1 MRPMRT
7 LPVRLGLHCS
17 NFLSLPSFLNTMNVL
32 LLPSCPELLP
42 PVLQDL
48 TLVQWPSAVQ
58 ALPQPGAHWSRDL
71 QKLQQGTQGVQHVVG
86 GIQTPAL
93 CWVLA
98 MQTLPAAS
106 IWHHDGQQWHC
117 LTSASAEAV
126 ETIIS
131 SPVPAPAQAS
141 VPTPASQNLA
151 SPAGGTLA
159 KMKDHAL
166 IREVFILSAWGDT
179 PERERSIERLQ
190 EEASMRGSD
199 LIRRVSAA
207 RKNGRRAHRMGE
219 DMLAV
224 FKSDGQTAAQEWID
238 KHGRVHHSSIT
249 DHLDIMLKK
258 ELKRQQNLSQRHKA
272 QTGYRSTLQATR
284 LHDGQHPNSLRLLP
298 AANHWRIYIDET
310 GKDFDDSVA
319 ELASTDWKVG
329 RMVALA
335 VPADV
340 QLPALKPGFHATDE
354 TVEVVDQAVAAVLGA
369 KVGVLGFSVQD
380 ASTRHQMWLG
390 HVQHLLRWMLLQLPM
405 APTPGRGS
413 RIDVH
418 IEQRGHHKAGSSMD
432 LLAETLQSEMQGL
445 DPQRFD
451 GVLLQLQ
458 LVNESDPMIGYVD
471 ALAFTWGSNSAPARD
486 RLRKSALRGHCLV
499 EADPDQ
505 ATLHHLYLALSEQR
519 TLLPA
524 EWYALCSAAA
534 SDPEHGFLARGLA
547 QSAQGLT
554 TRQWSQRLAEVQQRL
569 RAKDYRLSELA
580 LALDWLQR
588 HAPAGQDLPPALR
601 LALNSAQLASTNH
614 HGRIN
619 GALVEQ
625 CLSLAQ
631 TLRDEEPQLAV
642 EAILRLAS
650 ATTNTFEF
658 DVLQSAVQD
667 WLQQPLAV
675 GGLLQHAKLHSTL
688 GQMLAFTG
696 QAAAALP
703 TFDRALQLLDKLSD
717 PDQRQL
723 ERLQTAG
730 YRHMAAMDDWLS
742 RGAPA
747 DQEPALLE
755 ALLAHMC
762 QGVGKNDAQAIS
774 RSLAYSGQKQ
784 RYLHHLWLRSL
795 VSLPTLH
802 AQAAAT
808 YLDQSQQWQ
817 QEKDHPWPLISAYR
831 AWLLH
836 QHGRLNEAQDHMI
849 RAISLTADAGPILQ
863 WMAEVLRTLSQSM
876 GLGLDN
882 EYKASETERARLKE
896 ILPNAPHEALNKY
909 VTDKNFSHEHC
920 LQHLSRC
927 LPFNFH

>member
-1 MRPMRT
+1 
-7 LPVRLGLHCS
+7 
-17 NFLSLPSFLNTMNVL
+17 MNVL

-117 LTSASAEAV
+117 LTNTGADAV
-126 ETIIS
+126 ETIS
-131 SPVPAPAQAS
+131 SPAPA
-141 VPTPASQNLA
+141 PAPAPQSLA
-151 SPAGGTLA
+151 SPAASTLA
-159 KMKDHAL
+159 QMNDHAL

-179 PERERSIERLQ
+179 PEHERSIEMLQ
-190 EEASMRGSD
+190 EEASRRGCD
-199 LIRRVSAA
+199 LTRRVSAA

-224 FKSDGQTAAQEWID
+224 FKSDGQAAAQEWID
-238 KHGRVHHSSIT
+238 KHGRVCHPSIT
-249 DHLDIMLKK
+249 RHLDIVLKK

-284 LHDGQHPNSLRLLP
+284 LQDGQHPNSLRLLP

-310 GKDFDDSVA
+310 GTDFDDSA
-319 ELASTDWKVG
+319 DELPSTDWKVG
-329 RMVALA
+329 RVVALA
-335 VPADV
+335 VPAGV

-354 TVEVVDQAVAAVLGA
+354 TVQAVDQAVATVLGA
-369 KVGVLGFSVQD
+369 EVGVLGFSVQD
-380 ASTRHQMWLG
+380 ASTPHQMWLG
-390 HVQHLLRWMLLQLPM
+390 HVQHLLRWVLLQLPL
-405 APTPGRGS
+405 APAAGRGC
-413 RIDVH
+413 RVEVF
-418 IEQRGHHKAGSSMD
+418 IEQRGHHKAGGNLD
-432 LLAETLQSEMQGL
+432 VLAETLQSEMQGL

-451 GVLLQLQ
+451 GMLLQLQ
-458 LVNESDPMIGYVD
+458 LVMDRSEPMIGYVD

-499 EADPDQ
+499 ETDPGQ
-505 ATLHHLYLALSEQR
+505 TTLHHLYLALSEQR
-519 TLLPA
+519 ALLPA

-554 TRQWSQRLAEVQQRL
+554 TRQWSLRLAEVQQRL

-580 LALDWLQR
+580 LALDWLQQ
-588 HAPAGQDLPPALR
+588 HAPAGQDLPPGLR
-601 LALNSAQLASTNH
+601 LALISAQLASANH
-614 HGRIN
+614 QGRID
-619 GALVEQ
+619 GVLVEQ
-625 CLSLAQ
+625 SLSLVR

-658 DVLQSAVQD
+658 DVLQTTVQD

-703 TFDRALQLLDKLSD
+703 AFDRALQLLDKLSD

-730 YRHMAAMDDWLS
+730 YRHMAAMDDWLT

-747 DQEPALLE
+747 DEEPALLKT
-755 ALLAHMC
+755 LLAHMC
-762 QGVGKNDAQAIS
+762 QGLGKHDAQAIS

-795 VSLPTLH
+795 VSLPSLQ

-808 YLDQSQQWQ
+808 YLDQVQQWQ
-817 QEKDHPWPLISAYR
+817 QEEDHPWPLISAYR
-831 AWLLH
+831 AWLLN
-836 QHGRLNEAQDHMI
+836 QHGRLHEAQDHMR
-849 RAISLTADAGPILQ
+849 RAINLAAGGGPVLQ
-863 WMAEVLRTLSQSM
+863 WMAEVLRALSQSL
-876 GLGLDN
+876 GLGLDI
-882 EYKASETERARLKE
+882 EYKTSETERTRLQE

-909 VTDKNFSHEHC
+909 VADKNFSHEHC
-920 LQHLSRC
+920 LLNVSRC